1 MGLIREPLDVD
12 FYVNPRPLTKEEHEK
27 ISQHIREYKAKMA
40 KRKSRRTSSKKN
52 QPTSCFTPGKPL
64 GLF

>member
-12 FYVNPRPLTKEEHEK
+12 FYVDPRPLTKAEREK

-40 KRKSRRTSSKKN
+40 KRKNRTTSVKKK
-52 QPTSCFTPGKPL
+52 TTAS
-64 GLF
+64 

>member
-12 FYVNPRPLTKEEHEK
+12 FYVDPRPLTKEEREK

-40 KRKSRRTSSKKN
+40 KQKSRRMSSKNKR
-52 QPTSCFTPGKPL
+52 PATSK
-64 GLF
+64 